1 MNCAITGSSGV
12 LGSYIIQNNPKVNFL
27 KFKGDITNKKEITSW
42 ILKNNFD
49 IFLHLAAIVPTE
61 EVNKNNVYAK
71 KVNYGGTKNI
81 VNALLKKKKI
91 WFFFASSSHIYSYSL
106 KKLSEKIKPNPITYY
121 GKLKYLAEKYI
132 IKKLKKAKIDYC
144 IGRIFSFTNYNQK
157 KTFLIPSLYNKVLN
171 KNKIMNFDNL
181 NHSRDFISIS
191 DINRAILFMI
201 NKKIKGVYN
210 IASGKRVNIE
220 SIVKKVCKKYN
231 KKIIIKKSYP
241 KSTLVA
247 DIKKIKKLGWKP
259 IDNIDDIL
267 QNYEKKI
274 KYYYQNT

>member
-1 MNCAITGSSGV
+1 
-12 LGSYIIQNNPKVNFL
+12 
-27 KFKGDITNKKEITSW
+27 
-42 ILKNNFD
+42 
-49 IFLHLAAIVPTE
+49 
-61 EVNKNNVYAK
+61 
-71 KVNYGGTKNI
+71 
-81 VNALLKKKKI
+81 
-91 WFFFASSSHIYSYSL
+91 
-106 KKLSEKIKPNPITYY
+106 
-121 GKLKYLAEKYI
+121 
-132 IKKLKKAKIDYC
+132 
-144 IGRIFSFTNYNQK
+144 
-157 KTFLIPSLYNKVLN
+157 
-171 KNKIMNFDNL
+171 
-181 NHSRDFISIS
+181 
-191 DINRAILFMI
+191 MI